1 MRNKKIFVLALLL
14 AFVAGTVFAADVKIG
29 KYVAGDSR
37 SDLDYDYWIELR
49 ADRTAALA
57 MPGGS
62 ARGTWRYD
70 GYKIY
75 ITIVTAYGEMASA
88 RGTTLEFIH
97 MDGTGNV
104 LYGEDD
110 AWWLQ

>member
-1 MRNKKIFVLALLL
+1 MAKKILVITLLL
-14 AFVAGTVFAADVKIG
+14 MTVIASTVFAANVRIG

-37 SDLDYDYWIELR
+37 NDLDHDYWLLLNS
-49 ADRTAALA
+49 DQTASIH

-62 ARGTWRYD
+62 ANGIWRYD

-75 ITIVTAYGEMASA
+75 ITIYTAYGELAH
-88 RGTTLEFIH
+88 GKGLTLEFIH
-97 MDGTGNV
+97 MDTTGTV